1 MYDVRFLP
9 AARQDMVDI
18 ARYIAVELK
27 AADAARAP
35 IEAFSAAVERLAEFP
50 YACRLFLPPRPL
62 KREYR
67 AMPVKNYMLFYWIE
81 EEKKSITVA
90 RVLYCG
96 RDTHSILW

>member
-27 AADAARAP
+27 AADAARAL

-50 YACRLFLPPRPL
+50 LSL
-62 KREYR
+62 
-67 AMPVKNYMLFYWIE
+67 IH
-81 EEKKSITVA
+81 I
-90 RVLYCG
+90 
-96 RDTHSILW
+96 

>member
-1 MYDVRFLP
+1 MRDVRFLP

-27 AADAARAP
+27 TPDAARVL
-35 IEAFSAAVERLAEFP
+35 IEALSAAVEQMAEFP
-50 YACRLFLPPRPL
+50 CACRLFLPLRPL

-67 AMPVKNYMLFYWIE
+67 AMPVKNHMLFYWVE

-96 RDTHSILW
+96 RDTHSILR